1 PASDELGSMVTENLE
16 RTNNAVALVSQC
28 QKGALDTLEL
38 SEKAGNVM
46 NDIQDGA
53 SRVVEAVA
61 QFNRTL

>member
-1 PASDELGSMVTENLE
+1 MVKENLE
-16 RTNNAVALVSQC
+16 RTNNAVELISQC
-28 QKGALDTLEL
+28 QKDALNTLEL